1 MISAS
6 SLLRQ
11 SNPFETSIQQILRLD
26 GLKRDQL
33 RSDLNTFE
41 SQKRAL
47 NDIGSAF
54 SALQKTINTFADE
67 PSTSFNPQKVE
78 SSGDALRI
86 ISSEAGINTGN
97 FDIEVNQLARRDT
110 HNSVSFQQAGTE
122 LSAQGTGSFEIS
134 VGGADPI
141 TVSID
146 TTGLTNEEVLGA
158 IRDSI
163 NLQAGDLIS
172 ASRVQVTDTESAL
185 SIKSRETGSA
195 NQITINNIQGDFQ
208 TLDLNSLFTP
218 TELDAQF
225 TVDGIAMSR
234 SSNLI
239 ENAIEGLTFELA
251 QTTTGTEQISISQDL
266 EAATE
271 SIQKFIDDFNSLN
284 SEIRKK
290 TFINGETGERGLLQR
305 ERSLRNLSINL
316 RQSAILPVQSLDN
329 PAVQSITDL
338 GITVGQDG
346 TLTLSD
352 TGKLES
358 VLAQN
363 PETVEQLFIA
373 PDGIVQNL
381 KNSVETVLSGNNNLL
396 DTIESSFESRIDR
409 TNDRIDRETRFLERR
424 EDQLRKEFS
433 QLQQIID
440 QGERQFNQIQN
451 FQAALGFSAF

>member
-6 SLLRQ
+6 SLLQQ

-26 GLKRDQL
+26 GLKREQL
-33 RSDLNTFE
+33 RFDLNTIE
-41 SQKRAL
+41 SQKKAL

-54 SALQKTINTFADE
+54 SAFQKTINTFADE
-67 PSTSFNPQKVE
+67 PGTSFNPQKVE

-86 ISSEAGINTGN
+86 ISSEEGINTGN
-97 FDIEVNQLARRDT
+97 FDIQVNQLARRDT
-110 HNSVSFQQAGTE
+110 HNSASFQQTGTE

-134 VGGADPI
+134 VGSADPI
-141 TVSID
+141 TVSLD

-195 NQITINNIQGDFQ
+195 NQITINSIQGDFQ
-208 TLDLNSLFTP
+208 NLDMNSLFAP
-218 TELDAQF
+218 AELDAQF

-239 ENAIEGLTFELA
+239 ENAVEGLTFELA

-266 EAATE
+266 EAAAETV
-271 SIQKFIDDFNSLN
+271 QKFIDDFNSLN

-305 ERSLRNLSINL
+305 ERSLRSLSLTCGKAPSFRFKVLMIPQFSRL
-316 RQSAILPVQSLDN
+316 QIWVSQSDKTEP
-329 PAVQSITDL
+329 
-338 GITVGQDG
+338 
-346 TLTLSD
+346 
-352 TGKLES
+352 
-358 VLAQN
+358 
-363 PETVEQLFIA
+363 
-373 PDGIVQNL
+373 
-381 KNSVETVLSGNNNLL
+381 
-396 DTIESSFESRIDR
+396 
-409 TNDRIDRETRFLERR
+409 
-424 EDQLRKEFS
+424 
-433 QLQQIID
+433 
-440 QGERQFNQIQN
+440 
-451 FQAALGFSAF
+451 